1 MVMPSAHAYVQE
13 ISINGIRQQAA
24 RALRGYIVVVM
35 PVVAL
40 IPPFQSIARDLP
52 RFDAAKLVSPE
63 LWVLIGLSALGIAA
77 GRACQYRMICKRC
90 VGGLI
95 VVDTLLLLGCVFLAI
110 DLIGRT
116 TEDMIMDAVAGFL
129 FLGLTVYWLVLSP
142 AVAAIR
148 LLATRLPPDDVP
160 LLAAMATL
168 EQTRTRPQAL
178 PSPLTRIVARAKALR
193 LIAYL
198 TGLAALV
205 AVLWLIA
212 QAQMLAALASLA
224 LVFGSIYV
232 ITLVWRRAQR
242 LAAFDAS
249 EQLKQDPRAPVLY
262 LRSFQDDSEL
272 LEMETDMFV
281 QTGSG
286 APSALEKSGVLAQAW
301 RRITRARLTSGGGR
315 LEEVLAR
322 EVRGIGPFVAIGAP
336 TEPLPELGAARA
348 YFSNDTWQSA
358 IIRWVDLAGLIIKVM
373 GPTKWIRWE
382 LDTII
387 ERNALSK
394 LIILMPPGWPADR
407 AARWQNV
414 ISGLQPTRWGSSLA
428 MVDSETVIAIGFFD
442 DGGLSI
448 VTGGK
453 RRYIDYLLA
462 FRLMLYQLKKSAG
475 LNRRA
480 TNLRGDAG

>member
-13 ISINGIRQQAA
+13 ISINGIRKQVA
-24 RALRGYIVVVM
+24 RALRGSMVLFT
-35 PVVAL
+35 PVLAL
-40 IPPFQSIARDLP
+40 IPLFQSFARDLP
-52 RFDAAKLVSPE
+52 RFDAAELVSPK
-63 LWVLIGLSALGIAA
+63 LWVLIGLSALSIAA
-77 GRACQYRMICKRC
+77 MRACRFDRFICKRC

-95 VVDTLLLLGCVFLAI
+95 ALQTLLLLGVVFGAI

-129 FLGLTVYWLVLSP
+129 LLGLLVYWLVLSP
-142 AVAAIR
+142 ALAAIR

-168 EQTRTRPQAL
+168 EQTRTRPQTL

-198 TGLAALV
+198 PGLAAGGTF
-205 AVLWLIA
+205 LWLLA
-212 QAQMLAALASLA
+212 QAQMFGALASLA

-232 ITLVWRRAQR
+232 ITLVSRRAQR
-242 LAAFDAS
+242 LAAIGAS
-249 EQLKQDPRAPVLY
+249 EQLKQDSRAPVLY

-272 LEMETDMFV
+272 LEMETDILV
-281 QTGSG
+281 QTRSG

-301 RRITRARLTSGGGR
+301 RQITRVRALTSGGR
-315 LEEVLAR
+315 LEELLAN
-322 EVRGIGPFVAIGAP
+322 EVRGIGPFVTIGEP

-348 YFSNDTWQSA
+348 YFCNDTWQSA
-358 IIRWVDLAGLIIKVM
+358 IIRWVDLAGLIIKVI

-387 ERNALSK
+387 ERDALSK

-414 ISGLQPTRWGSSLA
+414 VSGLQSTRWGSSLA

-448 VTGGK
+448 VKGGK
-453 RRYIDYLLA
+453 RRNIDYLLA
-462 FRLMLYQLKKSAG
+462 FRLVLYQLKESAG
-475 LNRRA
+475 LNQ
-480 TNLRGDAG
+480 LRKPDFVRV